1 MPQPQFNYSCF
12 IAVLPSLVYQYLS
25 EPENYRGLQPLV
37 IAVRDV
43 EYGDDGEGRQTRR
56 YTAVERFR
64 FLGFLRYDN
73 PIRVLVTLAK
83 PAELLINDVEARF
96 KVRVNF
102 VTTFRPEN
110 GGTQIA
116 ETVTIHAPRLL
127 QSYTVNQA
135 KAAQHARFTTLKS
148 LLEAAHTRA

>member
-1 MPQPQFNYSCF
+1 MPQSHFDYSCF
-12 IAVLPSLVYQYLS
+12 ITAPPSLVYQYLA

-43 EYGDDGEGRQTRR
+43 AHGEDNEGRQTRR
-56 YTAVERFR
+56 YLAVERFR

-83 PAELLINDVEARF
+83 PEELLINDVEARF
-96 KVRVNF
+96 NVRVNF
-102 VTTFRPEN
+102 VTTFQPEN
-110 GGTQIA
+110 GGTQVA
-116 ETVTIHAPRLL
+116 ETVTIHAPHLV
-127 QSYTVNQA
+127 QSYAVNQA